1 MNIKITI
8 ILSFISITTFLHGM
22 EQPFDALI
30 PLGGD
35 CQLAHQMRV
44 NGLRKYALPLD
55 WSISSPEALIK
66 ILDNKFHNYLNKEN
80 LEFVENFTENRN
92 ESYIK
97 EKLYGINFVHEFKR
111 EKNFLDGYDTVKEKC
126 DRRIE
131 RFFQVIE
138 ESKNP
143 LFLRKWINKEQ
154 AIVLAALIKDKLVP
168 GKNFTL
174 LALDSTTTSEIE
186 KPWGYPNIVNYYL
199 RQPDPYV
206 WQGDDQAW
214 KEIFTNMG
222 LKLGIKEDSCEDL

>member
-8 ILSFISITTFLHGM
+8 ILSFILITTFLHGM

-35 CQLAHQMRV
+35 CQLAHQMRI

-55 WSISSPEALIK
+55 WSISCPEALIK
-66 ILDNKFHNYLNKEN
+66 VLENKFHNYLNKEN
-80 LEFVENFTENRN
+80 LEFVESGTEK
-92 ESYIK
+92 YIR
-97 EKLYGINFVHEFKR
+97 EKQYGVTFIHEFKR
-111 EKNFLDGYDTVKEKC
+111 EKNFLDDYDIVKEKC

-131 RFFQVIE
+131 RFFQVVE

-143 LFLRKWINKEQ
+143 LFIRKRINKDQ
-154 AIVLAALIKDKLVP
+154 AIALAALIKDKLVP

-186 KPWGYPNIVNYYL
+186 KPWGHPNIVNYYV

-206 WQGDDQAW
+206 WEGDHAAW
-214 KEIFTNMG
+214 KEIFTKVG
-222 LKLGIKEDSCEDL
+222 LKLGTKEDSCKDL

>member
-1 MNIKITI
+1 MNLIKIYI
-8 ILSFISITTFLHGM
+8 ITLFSCTTFLHSA
-22 EQPFDALI
+22 EQPYDALI

-35 CQLAHQMRV
+35 CQLTHQMRV
-44 NGLRKYALPLD
+44 NGLRQYALPLD
-55 WSISSPEALIK
+55 WSITSPEALIK
-66 ILDNKFHNYLNKEN
+66 VLDNKFHDYLNKDN
-80 LEFVENFTENRN
+80 LEFVENGN

-97 EKLYGINFVHEFKR
+97 EKLYGINFIHEFKR

-143 LFLRKWINKEQ
+143 LFLRKWINKDQ
-154 AIVLAALIKDKLVP
+154 AIALAALIKDKLVP

-186 KPWGYPNIVNYYL
+186 KPWGHPNIFNYYVK
-199 RQPDPYV
+199 QPDPYV
-206 WQGDDQAW
+206 WDGDYEAW
-214 KEIFTNMG
+214 KEIFTKVG
-222 LKLGIKEDSCEDL
+222 LKLGTKDDSCKDL